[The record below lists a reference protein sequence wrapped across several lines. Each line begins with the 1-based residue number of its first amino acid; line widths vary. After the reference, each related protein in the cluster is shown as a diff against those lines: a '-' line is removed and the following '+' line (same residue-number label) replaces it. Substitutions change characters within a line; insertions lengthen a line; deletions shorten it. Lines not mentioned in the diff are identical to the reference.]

1 MDIAKLGIEIDPRRA
16 VRGAD
21 RVEKELKEVGRAADK
36 NLGKVDKGVKKV
48 GVTVD
53 RTGKKV
59 QTMGRKSKRSF
70 GQMTSGAIGLL
81 DGVGLMNNGIG
92 SMVRRFE
99 GAGRGIKMLTNAQ
112 KSLGK
117 RSAESGA
124 SLRAMGSGAKAG
136 RAGALGM
143 VAGLAPLIAAIAAVA
158 TAAIA
163 AVVAFKA
170 MKLAL
175 GFLMDGLKT
184 AGQMQKLTISL
195 MSLTGSAEKT
205 NMVLDSLRES
215 AEKTGISIADQA
227 GSIRK
232 FIALGFDPA
241 DAVKLQRNI
250 LDVAGAV
257 GLTTTEANLLGS
269 ALAQVQSKG
278 VVSMEELR
286 QQIAEK
292 GIPVMDE
299 LQRKTGK
306 FGQAFFKA
314 VADGQIAA
322 SELID
327 IFLNM
332 EGGFARFSGGALKM
346 AQSYD
351 GALQRISIGL
361 ELLKADVAGPIAV
374 ALTPALTKLAD
385 FIQSAA
391 PAAKAFGEQI
401 ANGVKVVMQ
410 TIQDGSIT
418 KALGLALSA
427 GIEWGIGFLIRAAS
441 LAFIKMSELLLNA
454 FVWSIDA
461 FFSLMTG
468 AITMIGGST
477 KEEVGGSLTD
487 TAKGFQKVM
496 IAIAAILGLAF
507 KNALGEAMDSVATGF
522 KNVMVGIINLI
533 VKGLNKAV
541 DTAISL
547 APGAGTVLDAFGM
560 NKRVPE
566 VPIGPD
572 ANFFTPTPIDYAG
585 LNRVLLDILP
595 SQNQEEFGDFVGNQL
610 DRFDKANPTAPIEP
624 FEPPKP
630 ILPEEEIPDAIA
642 VKAEKVKTAAEG
654 ALTPIQALI
663 SAWGDFDANMQDF
676 TVGTL
681 QTFSS
686 SMTDGVMAIIDGT
699 KSAGEAFG
707 DMAASILQQVMQMIV
722 QLTIQAALVQAIG
735 GSPFAGLLT
744 SAPGVI
750 PNALP
755 VAHGGASGGVD
766 SVGSRMN
773 GSTSSSERRAIVDK
787 NESVLTRSDS
797 QNLEMDL
804 ARARGDNAGDSKS
817 GSQGVTIVNAL
828 DPQTVQDAIAA
839 NPSVVFN
846 AISRNRKQFKA
857 MMK

>member
-16 VRGAD
+16 VRGAN
-21 RVEKELKEVGRAADK
+21 RIEKELKDVGRAADK
-36 NLGKVDKGVKKV
+36 NLAKVDKGARKA
-48 GVTVD
+48 GRSATQA
-53 RTGKKV
+53 GKKV
-59 QTMGRKSKRSF
+59 QAMGRKSKRSF
-70 GQMTSGAIGLL
+70 GQMSSGAIGLL
-81 DGVGLMNNGIG
+81 DGFGLMNNGLG
-92 SMVRRFE
+92 GMVRRAE
-99 GAGRGIKMLTNAQ
+99 GAVRGVKMLTDGQ
-112 KSLGK
+112 KALSKG
-117 RSAESGA
+117 SAEAGGK
-124 SLRAMGSGAKAG
+124 LRQMGSGAGA
-136 RAGALGM
+136 AGAGASSM
-143 VAGLAPLIAAIAAVA
+143 MAGLLPLIVVIGSVV
-158 TAAIA
+158 TAALA

-170 MKLAL
+170 MKLGLKLIGEGITASAAIEDAKIGIAVLL
-175 GFLMDGLKT
+175 GSFDKAQARIEELSDFAASTPFQLPDLLAASRTLQIFTDGTLATGDGLRMIGDAA
-184 AGQMQKLTISL
+184 AGANRPISEVAMWIGRL
-195 MSLTGSAEKT
+195 YAGLKGGQPIGEATMRLLEMGLLVPKVKSDLDKMAATGNSGGKNFETLWEKAT
-205 NMVLDSLRES
+205 EGLSRFSGTMAIQSQAWNG
-215 AEKTGISIADQA
+215 KISTLKDNWDQ
-227 GSIRK
+227 
-232 FIALGFDPA
+232 FLIALGDPIK
-241 DAVKLQRNI
+241 DALKPVLNDLIELVISLKPI
-250 LDVAGAV
+250 AAAV
-257 GLTTTEANLLGS
+257 GETISNAIKLV
-269 ALAQVQSKG
+269 VQ
-278 VVSMEELR
+278 
-286 QQIAEK
+286 
-292 GIPVMDE
+292 
-299 LQRKTGK
+299 
-306 FGQAFFKA
+306 
-314 VADGQIAA
+314 
-322 SELID
+322 LIK
-327 IFLNM
+327 
-332 EGGFARFSGGALKM
+332 EGN
-346 AQSYD
+346 
-351 GALQRISIGL
+351 
-361 ELLKADVAGPIAV
+361 
-374 ALTPALTKLAD
+374 
-385 FIQSAA
+385 IQH
-391 PAAKAFGEQI
+391 
-401 ANGVKVVMQ
+401 
-410 TIQDGSIT
+410 
-418 KALGLALSA
+418 ALGLALAA
-427 GIEWGIGFLIRAAS
+427 GIEWGIGFLIRSAS
-441 LAFIKMSELLLNA
+441 LAFVKITEMLLNA

-487 TAKGFQKVM
+487 TAKGFQQVM
-496 IAIAAILGLAF
+496 TAIAAILGQVI
-507 KNALGEAMDSVATGF
+507 KNALGEAMDTVATGF
-522 KNVMVGIINLI
+522 KNVMVGIINLV

-572 ANFFTPTPIDYAG
+572 ANFFTPKPVDYAG
-585 LNRVLLDILP
+585 LNKVLLDILP

-610 DRFDKANPTAPIEP
+610 DRFDKANPG
-624 FEPPKP
+624 FDDSMLPKP
-630 ILPEEEIPDAIA
+630 AIALPPEEDIPDAIA
-642 VKAEKVKTAAEG
+642 VKAEKVKKATEG
-654 ALTPIQALI
+654 ALTPIQELI
-663 SAWGDFDANMQDF
+663 SSWADFDANMQDF

-681 QTFSS
+681 QTFSN

-766 SVGSRMN
+766 SVGARMN